1 MRYRRGFW
9 GVLPGLPVL
18 LVILPMTLPASDAS
32 VSGTVVDD
40 STSKPIHTAYVTLST
55 TGSKPMDASVYTDV
69 NGAFQFSAVPPG
81 RYYLHAGEDRYQHVS
96 LGAPTPDRYPAA
108 LTLGPGEIRQGIEL
122 RMKRLCAVSGL
133 VLDPDGDPM
142 TGIGVQLMV
151 ATWARGHKTWTPRK
165 TAATNARGEFRI
177 HGIIAGRYFL
187 CATAR
192 RMPVFGMRSEVA
204 LGDSEPD
211 QVFGKIYYPNAANI
225 QNAQPLELKP
235 GAEIQGIAL
244 QLPTTAA
251 ATITGHVEAP
261 EGLDTSAGFQ
271 VIFNP
276 RDDSAGTSA
285 GYGIGGGQQLIVP
298 ALAPGRYTAV
308 TTLQGN
314 DEYRGVDDIDLQPG
328 PQNVVFH
335 LQKGVRLAGH
345 LEVQGAEADLTSFK
359 VTLISGDVSP
369 RSGRNNLEAVV
380 QKDGTFAFA
389 SVTSGIWDISV
400 QSVPKGGYIKS
411 MKLGEQDVLT
421 EDMNITSATNAPLNI
436 VVSGRGGVVTGTVK
450 MPERSDVDIG
460 AGEPRAVVLLTPAG
474 RLSHVESFR
483 MIRSSEQDGK
493 YELRGIT
500 PASYKLFA
508 FEALDR
514 TAVRDPD
521 FLSRID
527 SLGKPVEVREDEEI
541 KLDLDM
547 LPAPPAATE
556 Q

>member
-1 MRYRRGFW
+1 
-9 GVLPGLPVL
+9 LGLLAAL
-18 LVILPMTLPASDAS
+18 LVPLPMALAASDAS

-40 STSKPIHTAYVTLST
+40 STGKPIHMAYATLST
-55 TGSKPMDASVYTDV
+55 TGAKPMDASVYTDV
-69 NGAFQFSAVPPG
+69 NGTFQFTAVPPG
-81 RYYLHAGEDRYQHVS
+81 RYFLHADENRYQRVS
-96 LGAPTPDRYPAA
+96 LGAPTPDHYPAT

-122 RMKRLCAVSGL
+122 RLRRLGAISGL

-142 TGIGVQLMV
+142 SGMSVQLMV
-151 ATWARGHKTWTPRK
+151 PTWVRGHKTWTPRNS
-165 TAATNARGEFRI
+165 AVTNDRGEFRI

-211 QVFGKIYYPNAANI
+211 QVFGKVYYPNAANV

-235 GAEIQGIAL
+235 GAEIQDIVL
-244 QLPTTAA
+244 RLPTTAA
-251 ATITGHVEAP
+251 ARITGHVEAP
-261 EGLDTSAGFQ
+261 EGLDTSPGFQ
-271 VIFNP
+271 VSFNSQ
-276 RDDSAGTSA
+276 DDGAGISA
-285 GYGIGGGQQLIVP
+285 GYGIGGGQQLVVP
-298 ALAPGRYTAV
+298 ALAPGHYTAI

-345 LEVQGAEADLTSFK
+345 LEVQGVAADPTSFK
-359 VTLISGDVSP
+359 VTLVPGDASP
-369 RSGRNNLEAVV
+369 RFRRNNLEAAV

-389 SVTSGIWDISV
+389 AVTPGTWDIGV
-400 QSVPKGGYIKS
+400 QPVPKGGFVKS

-421 EDMNITSATNAPLNI
+421 EDMNIIAATSAPLNI
-436 VVSGRGGVVTGTVK
+436 VVSMRGGVVTGTVK

-460 AGEPRAVVLLTPAG
+460 AGEPRAVVLLTPVG
-474 RLSHVESFR
+474 RFSHVESFR
-483 MIRSSEQDGK
+483 MIRSSEHDGK

-500 PASYKLFA
+500 PGSYKLFA

-514 TAVRDPD
+514 TAARDPD

-527 SLGKPVEVREDEEI
+527 SLGKPVEVREGEEI
-541 KLDLDM
+541 RLDLDM
-547 LPAPPAATE
+547 LPAPPVATE